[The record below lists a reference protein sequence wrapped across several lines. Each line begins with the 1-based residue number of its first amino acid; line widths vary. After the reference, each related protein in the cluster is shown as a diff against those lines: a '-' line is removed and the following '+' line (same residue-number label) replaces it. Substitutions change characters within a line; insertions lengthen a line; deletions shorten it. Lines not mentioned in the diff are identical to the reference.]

1 MKPIEPGCVCII
13 VASPTVLRQNVGR
26 MVLVVEAVDP
36 RNVGRMV
43 LVVEAV
49 DPRCVPPLFR
59 LMLGNGGYWAISGV
73 ASALHTSEGPDM
85 GQVIAHESYLR
96 RLDDDPDAAE
106 PRIAEREVEHV

>member
-36 RNVGRMV
+36 R
-43 LVVEAV
+43 
-49 DPRCVPPLFR
+49 CVRPLLR
-59 LMLGNGGYWAISGV
+59 LMLGKGGYWAISGV

-85 GQVIAHESYLR
+85 GQVIAHESCLR

-106 PRIAEREVEHV
+106 PRIAEREIEHA

>member
-13 VASPTVLRQNVGR
+13 VASPTVLRQ
-26 MVLVVEAVDP
+26 
-36 RNVGRMV
+36 NVGRMV

-85 GQVIAHESYLR
+85 GQVIAHESCLR

-106 PRIAEREVEHV
+106 PRIAEREVEHG